1 MMHDRIRL
9 WISFLNVLHYDG
21 SWYLQGCSSNRFCAY
36 PLYEGDEQVFISYT
50 LCFWECFFFI
60 VCLPLSW
67 IYHRHVITLLH
78 MIRAVRAYLWW
89 QLRSG
94 TSALI
99 FNHCLKKN
107 NRCFVGIGWQSQSW
121 DRSPSS
127 GKHAYHSCAKLIPWI
142 FISAFYIATHFY
154 MEKWLILTWVYS
166 KERLIIIKSLL

>member
-1 MMHDRIRL
+1 MTEYGSGFPSWMSYIMTVVDTCRAALQIDSARILCMRVM
-9 WISFLNVLHYDG
+9 SR
-21 SWYLQGCSSNRFCAY
+21 CSSATRCAS
-36 PLYEGDEQVFISYT
+36 GSV
-50 LCFWECFFFI
+50 FFFI

-154 MEKWLILTWVYS
+154 MEKLSILTWECIV
-166 KERLIIIKSLL
+166 KKGL